1 MAYRDPTFNANILT
15 DLLST
20 YLQQKSNER
29 DRYFKAEQQ
38 ARKANQPVIRSVG
51 SNLVS
56 VDPVTQQ
63 TEIIYQGPQK
73 VTTPKLTRVE
83 DEQGKVT
90 LQPETAGLQTK
101 PARVSANQNITPFR
115 REVSDIANDNI
126 KRLNKLKEPK
136 QSAFSGQLLPAAEQ
150 EKFYGESE
158 KKEMEYWKS
167 IRKNAKQYANQY
179 AESGILPVYEEGAS
193 VPYVPSSQVEKKNF
207 FEVYNVSK

>member
-63 TEIIYQGPQK
+63 TEVIYQGPQK

-83 DEQGKVT
+83 DEQGRVT

-115 REVSDIANDNI
+115 REVTDIANQNI
-126 KRLNKLKEPK
+126 KRLNKMKEPK
-136 QSAFSGQLLPAAEQ
+136 QSPISGQLLSAAEQ

-207 FEVYNVSK
+207 FEVYNVSE

>member
-63 TEIIYQGPQK
+63 TEVIYQGPQK

-83 DEQGKVT
+83 DEQGRVT

-115 REVSDIANDNI
+115 REVTDIANQNI
-126 KRLNKLKEPK
+126 KRLNKMKEPK
-136 QSAFSGQLLPAAEQ
+136 QSPISGQLLSDAEQ

-207 FEVYNVSK
+207 FEVYNVSE

>member
-38 ARKANQPVIRSVG
+38 ARKANQPVIRPVG
-51 SNLVS
+51 GNLVS

-63 TEIIYQGPQK
+63 TEVIYQGPQK

-83 DEQGKVT
+83 DEQGRVT

-101 PARVSANQNITPFR
+101 PARTSANQNITPFR

-179 AESGILPVYEEGAS
+179 AESGILPVYEEGVS
-193 VPYVPSSQVEKKNF
+193 VPYIPSSQIEKKNF
-207 FEVYNVSK
+207 FEVYNVSE